1 MATMATEAAQH
12 TISKSQYVKG
22 LQCPKALWLY
32 RHRKDLAPEITPE
45 KQALFDTGHVVGELA
60 MQYFGH
66 GVEVTNEYWDV
77 KGAVEATKK
86 FIARG
91 EDIIFEATAIHPI
104 DGGYSRIDILKRVDD
119 SDEWDLIE
127 VKSSTS
133 VKDYHIDDMAFQYH
147 VFYGAGYKIRK
158 CFMMVLDNSYVRN
171 GDIDPSQLLRLEEIS
186 GPVFAKQ
193 GEVVAVAGQL
203 GYVLERKDEPDVSI
217 GARCFAPFECDY
229 KPYCWAHVPDYSVYN
244 VFQKPKAEEIARH
257 HGVTLE
263 KLPEHIRPGGVKG
276 LDVES
281 YLSGETIVDRAN
293 IAAFLGNIEYPLY
306 FLDYETVMPAVP
318 LFDGTRPFQQIPF
331 QFSVHVQQSPGAEL
345 VHHEYLHK
353 EQTDPRRAFA
363 EKLVEL
369 CGNEGSVLVYN
380 QAFEIARNNEL
391 ANDFPEHAAAIQ
403 AINARV
409 LDLLVPFKSRW
420 LYHPNQNSSA
430 SIKAVLPAFTDLNYD
445 DLEIGHGGEAMRQYG
460 AFMSGDLHESLWP
473 DLWDNLTEYC
483 QQDTYAM
490 VVLLDVLRKVVE

>member
-1 MATMATEAAQH
+1 MKNY

-32 RHRKDLAPEITPE
+32 RHRKDLAPDITPE
-45 KQALFDTGHVVGELA
+45 KQALFNTGHEVGELA
-60 MQYFGH
+60 MQYFDH

-77 KGAVEATKK
+77 KGAVEVTKK

-104 DGGYSRIDILKRVDD
+104 DGGYSRIDILKRVDG

-147 VFYGAGYKIRK
+147 VFNGAGYKIRK

-171 GDIDPSQLLRLEEIS
+171 GEVDPRQILRLEEIS
-186 GPVFAKQ
+186 GPVLAKQ
-193 GEVVAVAGQL
+193 GEVEAVSGQL
-203 GYVLERKDEPDVSI
+203 GYVLERKDKPDVSI

-229 KPYCWAHVPDYSVYN
+229 KPYCWVHVPEYSIYN
-244 VFQKPKAEEIARH
+244 VFQKPKAEEIARR

-263 KLPEHIRPGGVKG
+263 KLPDHIRPSGVKG

-281 YLSGETIVDRAN
+281 YLNGGTIVDRNN
-293 IAAFLGNIEYPLY
+293 IAAFLGKIEHPLY
-306 FLDYETVMPAVP
+306 FLDYETVMSAVP
-318 LFDGTRPFQQIPF
+318 IFDGTRPFQQIPF
-331 QFSVHVQQSPGAEL
+331 QFSVHVQQSPAAEL
-345 VHHEYLHK
+345 MHHEYLHK
-353 EQTDPRRAFA
+353 EQTDPRRDFA

-369 CGNEGSVLVYN
+369 CGSEGTVLVYN
-380 QAFEIARNNEL
+380 QAFEISRNNEL
-391 ANDFPEHAAAIQ
+391 AKEFPEYAAAIQ
-403 AINARV
+403 SINARV
-409 LDLLVPFKSRW
+409 LDLFVPFKKRW
-420 LYHPNQNSSA
+420 LYNPSQNSSA

-460 AFMSGDLHESLWP
+460 AFINGSLPESELP
-473 DLWDNLTEYC
+473 TLWDNLTEYC
-483 QQDTYAM
+483 KQDTYAM
-490 VVLLDVLRKVVE
+490 VLLLQALRKVTE